1 MKKVDFTKLN
11 SANISV
17 DNHVDESR
25 VYNINAR
32 VNLNDGNLQSI
43 DGGVVRKGNDVIAT
57 FSSTWSNEQNVSYKG
72 VLTREEKC
80 DVTFAIDDFIADT
93 KTEIETNPIEL

>member
-17 DNHVDESR
+17 DNLVDESR
-25 VYNINAR
+25 KYDINAR
-32 VNLNDGNLQSI
+32 VNLNDGNLQSV
-43 DGGVVRKGNDVIAT
+43 DSGVVKKGEVVVAT
-57 FSSTWSNEQNVSYKG
+57 FSMWSNEQNVSYKG
-72 VLTREEKC
+72 TLIREEKC

-93 KTEIETNPIEL
+93 KSEIENNPINI

>member
-17 DNHVDESR
+17 DNLVDESR
-25 VYNINAR
+25 VYDINAKA
-32 VNLNDGNLQSI
+32 NLNDGNLQSV
-43 DGGVVRKGNDVIAT
+43 DSGVVKKGEAVVAT
-57 FSSTWSNEQNVSYKG
+57 FSMWSNEQNVSYKSA
-72 VLTREEKC
+72 LTREEKC